1 MPEEF
6 VIPIEKDSKLLPL
19 EESSPLILRLEDGN
33 HEQGSVNLAKI
44 YTDSLLFQNQAIH
57 AIQQLSPADRQ
68 KWRGFQIEIAGTND
82 ETKKAN
88 IQEKRNAEFPE
99 IAKFLNQAQKHID
112 VGTTLTDTFLNGKDR
127 QPSHN
132 WRFSDSRPLVA
143 ERSLPSKLSV
153 SPEIKALIDRELKGG
168 LLPGLGGLEI
178 ASSNPVIINKGELH
192 PGRVDRW
199 KGIGQLN
206 TPWTIKPDDSKPSFL
221 KPDKSPGSRLF
232 DFNTRQRPF
241 HLLPGRDQA
250 ITPDFTRFLINEP
263 DPMAVLQKSAEI
275 SLAAIDK
282 PGRSQLLDLK
292 SEEVCQLIASKS
304 GGEVNEARLLQDLK
318 IVNENKKL
326 TKQQKLDF
334 LTNLTRMVEAKGK
347 DLRPESERAIIAAQL
362 VNQASNIR
370 TVDQGPNK
378 TCNTGVIEKI
388 MLVDQPDVVARM
400 VADIATTF
408 KTKTESGRVVKLDP
422 KWLAPHKP
430 ERLKYPPADE
440 VRSMASHYYALIG
453 VDVRFQL
460 WNEEYNSNLK
470 FAHVDGKDQVQDF
483 SEKPPKPV
491 YSAKSTSG
499 KFETDKKPVMLD
511 DKPKINSDL
520 QVIMKK
526 PSRSPHVGSNG
537 ILDMYEDLSGK
548 SGDGKM
554 IGHKSEIDYV
564 DRAHLYTDENE
575 LHEILKK
582 LALDNSFPAIFDQPG
597 HVVTINGYDI
607 KTKTADYD
615 NQWGDSDDKINP
627 NGASLKYLMEKG
639 LPDPADEKEDE
650 AEDNRH
656 RKYRKEYEDWCKDL
670 GIKPDS
676 RYPTTDELKQWRSKK
691 S

>member
-6 VIPIEKDSKLLPL
+6 VLPIEKDSKVLPL
-19 EESSPLILRLEDGN
+19 EETSPLILRLEEGTQQQN
-33 HEQGSVNLAKI
+33 SVNLAKI
-44 YTDSLLFQNQAIH
+44 YTDSLLYQNQAIN

-68 KWRGFQIEIAGTND
+68 KWRGFQIEIAGAKD

-99 IAKFLNQAQKHID
+99 IARYLNQAQKHID
-112 VGTTLTDTFLNGKDR
+112 VGTTLTDTFLKDEDR
-127 QPSHN
+127 QPDHN
-132 WRFSDSRPLVA
+132 WRFSGIRPLVS

-153 SPEIKALIDRELKGG
+153 SPAVKAIIDRELKGG
-168 LLPGLGGLEI
+168 LLPGIGGLGV
-178 ASSNPVIINKGELH
+178 ASTNPVIINQGNRRIGET
-192 PGRVDRW
+192 DRW
-199 KGIGQLN
+199 KGSGQLN
-206 TPWTIKPDDSKPSFL
+206 TPWSIKLDGNKPTFI

-232 DFNTRQRPF
+232 DLNTPLKPF
-241 HLLPGRDQA
+241 DLLPGRQQS
-250 ITPDFTRFLINEP
+250 ITPDFRRFLINEP
-263 DPMAVLQKSAEI
+263 DPMAMLQKSAEI
-275 SLAAIDK
+275 SLAAIDN
-282 PGRSQLLDLK
+282 PGKSRLLDLK
-292 SEEVCQLIASKS
+292 SEEVSQLIASKS

-318 IVNENKKL
+318 VVNGNKKL
-326 TKQQKLDF
+326 SEQQKSDF
-334 LTNLTRMVEAKGK
+334 IKDLTRMVETKGK

-362 VNQASNIR
+362 INQASNIR

-388 MLVDQPDVVARM
+388 MLADQPDVVARM
-400 VADIATTF
+400 IADIATTHS
-408 KTKTESGRVVKLDP
+408 TKTESGRVVTLEP
-422 KWLAPHKP
+422 KWLEAHKP

-440 VRSMASHYYALIG
+440 VRSMASHYFALIG

-460 WNEEYNSNLK
+460 WNEKYNSNLK

-499 KFETDKKPVMLD
+499 KFETEKKPVMLD
-511 DKPKINSDL
+511 DKPKVTSDL
-520 QVIMKK
+520 QVIMKT

-537 ILDMYEDLSGK
+537 ILDMYEDLSGN

-582 LALDNSFPAIFDQPG
+582 LALDDAFPAIFDQPG

-607 KTKTADYD
+607 KARTADYD
-615 NQWGDSDDKINP
+615 NQWGDSDDKIGT
-627 NGASLKYLMEKG
+627 NGASLKFLIEKG

-650 AEDNRH
+650 AKDNRH
-656 RKYRKEYEDWCKDL
+656 RKYRKEYEDWCQDL